1 MGVDHRRF
9 LPSEGRVL
17 YLQDTE
23 SKANARPRTET
34 FVYHAKTP
42 SLVPGD
48 GNPWMGL
55 MQRGVLLTRLE
66 SIIRWVSPRQC
77 PLSILS
83 RHSFFYAATHISI
96 SWDHTYEEILSV
108 YVFVCVCGAGGAW
121 VVSAG
126 LVSQ

>member
-1 MGVDHRRF
+1 MEGQRRELSSILGMGVYHRRF

-55 MQRGVLLTRLE
+55 MQRGGFVDTVGKHHPLGRPE
-66 SIIRWVSPRQC
+66 AMSIEHFEQ
-77 PLSILS
+77 
-83 RHSFFYAATHISI
+83 T
-96 SWDHTYEEILSV
+96 
-108 YVFVCVCGAGGAW
+108 
-121 VVSAG
+121 
-126 LVSQ
+126 